1 MKKKILILSSTL
13 VILASLFFNPKQEQK
28 DLFVYTPEK
37 FVDRKSFMEWIGL
50 VQYRPHQHHTN
61 YRLKSDLKIIGTT
74 MLFYFLDDDSPNY
87 PNNPQYMDFSSTIF
101 MAHHL
106 YGKDKALPKNWQ
118 MPESWEKLNDSGT
131 PYIFCISPGAEYT
144 GSATT
149 PICIVRDGYQVYLD
163 NFPVVYEDGHV
174 ATLNREQAQK
184 IWKKS
189 IDKYSTDPD

>member
-13 VILASLFFNPKQEQK
+13 IILASLFFNPKQEPK

-37 FVDRKSFMEWIGL
+37 RVYRKSFMEWIGL
-50 VQYRPHQHHTN
+50 VPSRSHHHTF

-74 MLFYFLDDDSPNY
+74 VAVYFADGDKLNY
-87 PNNPQYMDFSSTIF
+87 PENPQNMEFDSTRF
-101 MAHHL
+101 MARHL
-106 YGKDKALPKNWQ
+106 DGKDKALPKNWQ
-118 MPESWEKLNDSGT
+118 MPESWRKLNDSGI
-131 PYIFCISPGAEYT
+131 PYIFCIAPGAEYT

-149 PICIVRDGYQVYLD
+149 PICIVRDGYQVYPD

-184 IWKKS
+184 IWQES